1 MGGILSSFSGRCFC
15 CTQPAPSPSPGAGA
29 ACAVRTP
36 SQQSSAAETLEQ
48 PADLEAQHRR
58 GQDSGAGPQFA
69 TYMAR
74 LEAERRIRR
83 RRRVADAWCS
93 RSVCCSCWAHGASF
107 SWLVGP
113 VLDALSVRGELERL
127 QLKEYYVAITEEYE
141 MRSRRMGWWLYHLRV
156 VRTTFNVVLPAILAL
171 QNVGYLSSMIM
182 WLTWTLSLAV
192 SLATAY
198 LDLFRLDDFYE
209 MFTRAAEHL
218 KLEGWQYFGLLG
230 RYAAHDTHQEAL
242 PVFMERVARLRRTII
257 DQEFPPNR
265 KNGGSGAGGTAGAS
279 DLANP
284 IAVSAGAGYAEAALL
299 ARSSSERWGVPYRT
313 DARRSDRSG
322 TNSSA
327 AAQHPALSAEVG
339 GAVQSKQAG
348 HAHQQIYSASRQKP
362 ISEESARTRV
372 QGCAARAA
380 AGRTRP
386 PPMFQQSDDGRATA
400 IGARHHV
407 SMTTARRW
415 EGDEGK
421 VDEQDDGAEMAEVRS
436 PAAVRGGSGLLPPLT
451 RNVNGAAAAD
461 MTQLSV
467 TPQDERA
474 RDSPV

>member
-1 MGGILSSFSGRCFC
+1 
-15 CTQPAPSPSPGAGA
+15 
-29 ACAVRTP
+29 
-36 SQQSSAAETLEQ
+36 
-48 PADLEAQHRR
+48 
-58 GQDSGAGPQFA
+58 
-69 TYMAR
+69 
-74 LEAERRIRR
+74 
-83 RRRVADAWCS
+83 
-93 RSVCCSCWAHGASF
+93 
-107 SWLVGP
+107 
-113 VLDALSVRGELERL
+113 
-127 QLKEYYVAITEEYE
+127 
-141 MRSRRMGWWLYHLRV
+141 MGWWLYHLRV